1 MQIGDTKIVDLQIGG
16 LPIEGLQIVDPQIVD
31 LPIRGLQ
38 IRSRLMYN
46 EGQRI

>member
-1 MQIGDTKIVDLQIGG
+1 
-16 LPIEGLQIVDPQIVD
+16 VDPQIVD

-46 EGQRI
+46 GSQRI

>member
-1 MQIGDTKIVDLQIGG
+1 MQIGDTKIVDLQIVDMQIG
-16 LPIEGLQIVDPQIVD
+16 GLQIVDPQIVD

-46 EGQRI
+46 GSQRI